1 MPILPEKRKTS
12 SYCGVSLCLFISR
25 IYVKPFNFLSRVRAK
40 FRNRHTILIIKQLIH
55 TKENLV
61 YVKRQEKQHAEQQH
75 IKTSLFDNYLTS
87 HYSFMKYA
95 ENGRLI
101 CAEKRCSVPP
111 SFLLVTTRTS
121 TPTKNMLPYLQ
132 DIKPM
137 GCILQCREK
146 FPQTALLIDLTRQR
160 NHAKLPSLARA

>member
-1 MPILPEKRKTS
+1 MCAYFCLIMPISPEKRETT
-12 SYCGVSLCLFISR
+12 SYCRVSLCLFISR

-40 FRNRHTILIIKQLIH
+40 GRNPHTILIIRRLIH
-55 TKENLV
+55 AKGNLV
-61 YVKRQEKQHAEQQH
+61 YVKRQEKQQTEQQH

-146 FPQTALLIDLTRQR
+146 ISSDCTVNRPYTTAE
-160 NHAKLPSLARA
+160 SC

>member
-1 MPILPEKRKTS
+1 M
-12 SYCGVSLCLFISR
+12 
-25 IYVKPFNFLSRVRAK
+25 YVRRL
-40 FRNRHTILIIKQLIH
+40 
-55 TKENLV
+55 
-61 YVKRQEKQHAEQQH
+61 EKQQTEQQH
-75 IKTSLFDNYLTS
+75 IKTSQFDNYLTS

-101 CAEKRCSVPP
+101 CAEKRCAVAP
-111 SFLLVTTRTS
+111 SFLLVTTRTF

-160 NHAKLPSLARA
+160 NHAKLPSLARVTEKHNFLLSQPSQFSL

>member
-1 MPILPEKRKTS
+1 
-12 SYCGVSLCLFISR
+12 
-25 IYVKPFNFLSRVRAK
+25 
-40 FRNRHTILIIKQLIH
+40 
-55 TKENLV
+55 
-61 YVKRQEKQHAEQQH
+61 
-75 IKTSLFDNYLTS
+75 
-87 HYSFMKYA
+87 MKYA

-111 SFLLVTTRTS
+111 SFLLVTTRTF

-137 GCILQCREK
+137 ECILQCREK